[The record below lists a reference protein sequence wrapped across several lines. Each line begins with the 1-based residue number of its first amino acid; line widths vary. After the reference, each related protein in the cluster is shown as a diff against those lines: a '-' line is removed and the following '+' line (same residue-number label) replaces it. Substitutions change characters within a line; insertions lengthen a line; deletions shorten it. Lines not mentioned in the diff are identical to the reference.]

1 MRPCLWRTAHRSP
14 SHPTAPP
21 LPFPLPCARH
31 LPDLFYHLPLAGL
44 IRAARSLFRFISC
57 ACSHNLPT
65 TENNHTKSPFTQSRA
80 YAAPRLPHTPEWEVG
95 KVRSGCFPTSHS
107 SVPSLRAAPFQPIY
121 HHSRGRG
128 STPTLPQFA
137 GPGHVSYL
145 HVGPDRPIV
154 PLRSLPSDPQTRLS
168 PSHDSGQSH
177 PHAPLLPLSCNCADS
192 RLRSFSTVISR
203 R

>member
-31 LPDLFYHLPLAGL
+31 LPDLFCHLLLAGL

-80 YAAPRLPHTPEWEVG
+80 HAAPRPSHTQEWEVG

-107 SVPSLRAAPFQPIY
+107 SVPSFRAAPFSTTIVVAGDQP
-121 HHSRGRG
+121 
-128 STPTLPQFA
+128 PTLPQFA

-154 PLRSLPSDPQTRLS
+154 PLRSLPSDPPSRLS
-168 PSHDSGQSH
+168 PPHESGQSH
-177 PHAPLLPLSCNCADS
+177 PHAPPFPPSCNCADS

>member
-31 LPDLFYHLPLAGL
+31 LPDLFCHLLLAGL

-80 YAAPRLPHTPEWEVG
+80 HAAPRPSHTQEWEVG

-107 SVPSLRAAPFQPIY
+107 SVPSFRAAPFQSIY

-128 STPTLPQFA
+128 STPNASTICRT
-137 GPGHVSYL
+137 GPRVIPPRGT
-145 HVGPDRPIV
+145 GPSNCPA
-154 PLRSLPSDPQTRLS
+154 SLTS
-168 PSHDSGQSH
+168 
-177 PHAPLLPLSCNCADS
+177 
-192 RLRSFSTVISR
+192 V
-203 R
+203 